1 MPLNRIEIDGVPVFW
16 VDGPSPLSAE
26 LVFRVGVRDESLVTS
41 GITHL
46 AEHVVMSGVP
56 SPRHDHNATVELSF
70 ISFEATGRPEQVVA
84 FLKDVC
90 GHICAPDFGSLEV
103 EKKVLVAEASSVV
116 GPAVAEHLLRRYGLS
131 SLGLAGVDQPAL
143 TSISQDAVAEVIK
156 NFLTRGNAA
165 LALTGPPPP
174 DLSLVL
180 PSGEA
185 RRPSVAVPT
194 RSLPVPLWFELGGP
208 PLALSFEYESGSEL
222 ARTSASAMA
231 QIVCQ
236 RALADLRKQRG
247 LIYDIEFDLFEGGG
261 QQGVVCFTADPRKEN
276 AELVCSELRQ
286 ILQDLASDGPEELEL
301 QQLTDDVAD
310 FVADP
315 RSAGVSATDAA
326 RRHLLGEQIISP
338 EQMVTETA
346 AVTSQTVKD
355 ALSLLDSTLIVGMPE
370 GTSTSDPTLNSSGSD
385 DHEPVSGRTF
395 KRSLR
400 GSFQGVPSKA
410 RLVIGDDGVSLV
422 DHVVTT
428 IRWEDVR
435 GLEYT
440 PYGIALHGV
449 DTASVELQQSWFAK
463 GHEAFALIESRVDP
477 SLTYRANVGWPSAAS
492 PR

>member
-1 MPLNRIEIDGVPVFW
+1 MTLNRAEIDGVPVFW
-16 VDGPSPLSAE
+16 VDGPPPLSAE

-46 AEHVVMSGVP
+46 AEHVVMGGVA

-70 ISFEATGRPEQVVA
+70 MSFEATGRPEQVVA

-90 GHICAPDFGSLEV
+90 ANICAPDFGSLDV
-103 EKKVLVAEASSVV
+103 EKKVLAAEASSVV

-131 SLGLAGVDQPAL
+131 SFGLAAVDQPAL
-143 TSISQDAVAEVIK
+143 TGISREAVEEVIRT
-156 NFLTRGNAA
+156 FLTRGNAA

-174 DLSLVL
+174 GLSLVL
-180 PSGEA
+180 PPGEA
-185 RRPSVAVPT
+185 RPPLAAVPI
-194 RSLPVPLWFELGGP
+194 RSLPLPLWFELGGP

-222 ARTSASAMA
+222 ARTSASAIA
-231 QIVCQ
+231 QILCQ

-247 LIYDIEFDLFEGGG
+247 LIYDIEFDLFEGGSG
-261 QQGVVCFTADPRKEN
+261 RGLVCFTADPRKEN
-276 AELVCSELRQ
+276 AELVCSELRR
-286 ILQDLASDGPEELEL
+286 ILQDLALHGPEELEL
-301 QQLTDDVAD
+301 QQLTDDIKD

-315 RSAGVSATDAA
+315 RSAVVAAADAA
-326 RRHLLGEQIISP
+326 RRHLVGEQIISP

-346 AVTSQTVKD
+346 AVTPQSVKD

-370 GTSTSDPTLNSSGSD
+370 GTSTSDSTLNSFGSE
-385 DHEPVSGRTF
+385 DHEPVSGRAF
-395 KRSLR
+395 KRSFR

-410 RLVIGDDGVSLV
+410 RLVVGDAGVSLV
-422 DHVVTT
+422 DQVVTT

-449 DTASVELQQSWFAK
+449 DAASVELQQSWFAK

-477 SLTYRANVGWPSAAS
+477 SLSYRTDIS
-492 PR
+492 